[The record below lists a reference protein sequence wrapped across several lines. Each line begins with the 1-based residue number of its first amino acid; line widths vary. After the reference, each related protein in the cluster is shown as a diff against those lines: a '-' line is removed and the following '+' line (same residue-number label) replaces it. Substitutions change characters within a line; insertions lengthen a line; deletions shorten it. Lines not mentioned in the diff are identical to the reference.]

1 MTNSNVEKFRQRI
14 LAEKQRLTDDQNRLM
29 DYGGEGMSERVGEM
43 ANFDVNHPGDTASET
58 FERQKDLALNQNIDG
73 MLAQIEDALKKIEE
87 GTFGTCSRCGKP
99 ISPARL
105 EALPYAT
112 LCVDCQARVEG
123 Q

>member
-1 MTNSNVEKFRQRI
+1 MPNSNVEKFRQRI
-14 LAEKQRLTDDQNRLM
+14 LAEKQRLTEDRNRLM
-29 DYGGEGMSERVGEM
+29 DYGGEGASERVGEI
-43 ANFDVNHPGDTASET
+43 ADFDVNHPADTASET
-58 FERQKDLALNQNIDG
+58 FERQKDLALNQNIDA
-73 MLAQIEDALKKIEE
+73 MLAQIEDALEKIDE
-87 GTFGTCSRCGKP
+87 GTFGTCSRCGKS